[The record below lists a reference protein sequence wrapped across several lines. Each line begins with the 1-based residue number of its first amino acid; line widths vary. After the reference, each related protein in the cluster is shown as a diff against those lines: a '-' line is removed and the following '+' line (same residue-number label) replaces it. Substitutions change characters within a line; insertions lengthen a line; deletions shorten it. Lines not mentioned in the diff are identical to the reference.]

1 MLSVCQAVSSAVFM
15 RITLNLY
22 HNLQMW
28 KQRFKEGQWLPKAT
42 KNWGWGEDWE
52 WNLGPSTLE
61 PPSGS

>member
-15 RITLNLY
+15 HITLNLY

-42 KNWGWGEDWE
+42 KNWGWGED
-52 WNLGPSTLE
+52 
-61 PPSGS
+61 